1 MGTEN
6 RSVGR
11 STNAIRR
18 SLFTDCVSPSIIG
31 AVSPTS
37 EGVINVFLKR
47 DDFNFVEQKLNLY
60 DFVSLQRYYFN
71 AEPRFFDNGTYIS
84 PIGFNST
91 SVTRPLL
98 SRGIDTGDEVVLIRP
113 DVEDDS
119 RALEA
124 ITDVERLLQEIEPD
138 VSVSTERIPHT
149 DFERAILQCS
159 DIIRAAGEQRIV
171 TLGGGARDVLLPF
184 VMATITHVRLIDTA
198 LFFSDVDGTVREW
211 ELPRLTSTL
220 GETTQSTL
228 TALNREG
235 GSSSIPTLTEVT
247 GFSKSTV
254 TRHVNQLTDERLVE
268 VWSEGKTKHARITLT
283 GRLLLRDAS

>member
-1 MGTEN
+1 MQN
-6 RSVGR
+6 PDC
-11 STNAIRR
+11 STMR
-18 SLFTDCVSPSIIG
+18 
-31 AVSPTS
+31 
-37 EGVINVFLKR
+37 
-47 DDFNFVEQKLNLY
+47 
-60 DFVSLQRYYFN
+60 
-71 AEPRFFDNGTYIS
+71 TYIS

-124 ITDVERLLQEIEPD
+124 ITDVKRLLQEIEPD

-184 VMATITHVRLIDTA
+184 VMAAITHVRLIDTA

-220 GETTQSTL
+220 RETTQSTL

-247 GFSKSTV
+247 GLSKSTV